1 MTSFFKQAH
10 TNVHVSTHA
19 VLGTNMRAEA
29 GAGQEVIYLAAGCF
43 WGVEKALWNTPGVIT
58 TATGYMG
65 GHAIDSHIRAGV
77 LAFDGSR
84 GDRARRLRHRAHQ
97 RC

>member
-29 GAGQEVIYLAAGCF
+29 GAGQEIIYLAAG
-43 WGVEKALWNTPGVIT
+43 
-58 TATGYMG
+58 
-65 GHAIDSHIRAGV
+65 
-77 LAFDGSR
+77 
-84 GDRARRLRHRAHQ
+84 
-97 RC
+97 

>member
-43 WGVEKALWNTPGVIT
+43 WGVEKAMWNAPGVVT

-65 GHAIDSHIRAGV
+65 GHSPNPTVRAGV
-77 LAFDGSR
+77 FSLDGSC
-84 GDRARRLRHRAHQ
+84 GNRARCLRYRAHE
-97 RC
+97 RR